1 MTPCPPIVHYAHR
14 IIRRVIRRHAHHAIG
29 VALAAGCVAPVGMV
43 FLLPP
48 TVAAAP
54 DTRPVAVPEPAGWGV
69 LVVGVMGLVGLRLSG
84 SRRAASGR
92 SQCIERGCASPPSP
106 SAPTAF

>member
-1 MTPCPPIVHYAHR
+1 MTPCHPIVHYAHR

-54 DTRPVAVPEPAGWGV
+54 DARPVAVPEPAGWGV
-69 LVVGVMGLVGLRLSG
+69 FGVGLVGLVLV
-84 SRRAASGR
+84 RRAR
-92 SQCIERGCASPPSP
+92 SSLAI
-106 SAPTAF
+106 